1 MTNVSD
7 VFQSTYCIQN
17 KVDSR
22 AFVDN
27 FSIEWCDRE
36 RMVKTKGLGREQLW
50 HIGIRVEK
58 QEENNEKYQ
67 NSQRSIED

>member
-1 MTNVSD
+1 
-7 VFQSTYCIQN
+7 
-17 KVDSR
+17 
-22 AFVDN
+22 
-27 FSIEWCDRE
+27 
-36 RMVKTKGLGREQLW
+36 MVKTKGLGREQLW